1 MSNQGGSC
9 VKVLIADDSL
19 VMRRL
24 LQATLESWGLDVTCA
39 SDGAEA
45 LEILQGETPPQ
56 LAILDW
62 MMPVL
67 TGPEVCR
74 AVRDRATGPYTYLIL
89 LTSRNHR
96 EDIVEGMGA
105 GADDYV
111 VKPFDKH
118 ELEVRLRAGR
128 RILDLQN
135 QLMLAQEAL
144 REQATRDALTG
155 CWNRRMILEIL
166 ERETF
171 RAGREKRN
179 LGVVMLDIDHFKQI
193 NDTHGHAGGDETLRE
208 VSRRVMDVIRGYD
221 SAGRIGGEEFLIVL
235 PGCDELCAL
244 SHAERLRKII
254 ADTPVVFDGADIRV
268 TASFGASSVQP
279 GMSVAPGL
287 LVRAADEGLYA
298 AKRQGRNRVVFHLPE
313 QLGESRNLMT
323 RRT

>member
-1 MSNQGGSC
+1 MSNQRDSAA
-9 VKVLIADDSL
+9 KILIADDSL

-24 LQATLESWGLDVTCA
+24 LQATLESWGLEVICA

-45 LEILQGETPPQ
+45 LDILQGEAPPQ

-74 AVRDRATGPYTYLIL
+74 SVRERTTGPYTYLIL
-89 LTSRNHR
+89 LTSRNQR

-166 ERETF
+166 ERETC
-171 RAGREKRN
+171 RAGREQRN
-179 LGVVMLDIDHFKQI
+179 LGVVMLDVDHFKLI
-193 NDTHGHAGGDETLRE
+193 NDTHGHAAGDETLRE
-208 VSRRVMDVIRGYD
+208 VARRVVGVVRGYD
-221 SAGRIGGEEFLIVL
+221 SVGRIGGEEFLVVL

-244 SHAERLRKII
+244 SHAERLRQVI
-254 ADTPVVFDGADIRV
+254 AATPVGFDGIEIRV
-268 TASFGASSVQP
+268 TASFGASSMQSGNARP
-279 GMSVAPGL
+279 PDH

-298 AKRQGRNRVVFHLPE
+298 AKRQGRNRVVFHMPE
-313 QLGESRNLMT
+313 QLGESRKAL
-323 RRT
+323 R